1 MAAKKQKT
9 AKKAGVKATNSG
21 SSVAADVIASLP
33 LLTGAERAELLQ
45 QFTDEQCEA
54 WADRT
59 RSADTLRDT
68 NKWLVTLKAVV
79 LELAPQEYHAT
90 RLAFLAELV
99 LALEASTVAPVPGA
113 ATASE
118 RDVRDAAL
126 LHAQGVRSRLL
137 KALSR
142 TAGGRVAL
150 RKKISAATGDAR
162 TASST
167 LGSLA
172 ELLTVARA
180 EQTAS
185 PVASK
190 VSGLTAALVSQAD
203 QALLELRGAAGG
215 ANSAVIAAG
224 DSAETNRLEGRILR
238 ELRLAWQSLRDARGR
253 DGRVPALV
261 PGPALV
267 KAFRLADA
275 EEKPAPA

>member
-1 MAAKKQKT
+1 MAAKKKKT
-9 AKKAGVKATNSG
+9 VKKAAVSTAST
-21 SSVAADVIASLP
+21 SSVAAGVITSLP
-33 LLTGAERAELLQ
+33 LLTGAERAELLK
-45 QFTDEQCEA
+45 QFSDEQCEA

-59 RSADTLRDT
+59 RAADTLRDT
-68 NKWLVTLKAVV
+68 NKWLATLKAVV
-79 LELAPQEYHAT
+79 LELAPEEYHAT

-99 LALEASTVAPVPGA
+99 LALEASTAAPVPGA
-113 ATASE
+113 STSAQ
-118 RDVRDAAL
+118 RDVREAAL
-126 LHAQGVRSRLL
+126 LSAQGARSRLL
-137 KALSR
+137 KALTR
-142 TAGGRVAL
+142 VAGGRTAL
-150 RKKISAATGDAR
+150 RKKISAASGDAR

-172 ELLTVARA
+172 DLLTIARA

-203 QALLELRGAAGG
+203 HALAELRLAAGS
-215 ANSAVIAAG
+215 ANSAVISVG

-238 ELRLAWQSLRDARGR
+238 ELRLAWLSLRDARER
-253 DGRVPALV
+253 DGRVPTLI

-275 EEKPAPA
+275 EEQKPTPA